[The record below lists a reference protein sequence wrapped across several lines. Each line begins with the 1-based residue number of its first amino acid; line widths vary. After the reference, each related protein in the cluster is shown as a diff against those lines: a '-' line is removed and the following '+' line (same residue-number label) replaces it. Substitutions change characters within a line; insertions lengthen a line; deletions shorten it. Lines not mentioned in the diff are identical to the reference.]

1 MSNPVPERAITGL
14 APRPKPAAGALLKQ
28 NRPVSTPP
36 SPSVE
41 PQDDASA
48 STPAEPSRPRTRSTR
63 NAAKARTTS
72 KKQAAGNKVQLTADV
87 LEDVRG
93 RARAAYR
100 AAAYF
105 EQVATFSQ
113 FIENAVIA
121 EVQRIEA
128 AYNDGTPLEPVTE
141 NLPSGRPAGA

>member
-14 APRPKPAAGALLKQ
+14 VPRPKPAAGALLKQ
-28 NRPVSTPP
+28 NRPASTSP
-36 SPSVE
+36 SPTSE
-41 PQDDASA
+41 PQNDASA
-48 STPAEPSRPRTRSTR
+48 STPAEASRPRTRSTR
-63 NAAKARTTS
+63 SAAKARTTS
-72 KKQAAGNKVQLTADV
+72 KKQSAGNKVQLTADV

-128 AYNDGTPLEPVTE
+128 AYNDGKPLEPVTE